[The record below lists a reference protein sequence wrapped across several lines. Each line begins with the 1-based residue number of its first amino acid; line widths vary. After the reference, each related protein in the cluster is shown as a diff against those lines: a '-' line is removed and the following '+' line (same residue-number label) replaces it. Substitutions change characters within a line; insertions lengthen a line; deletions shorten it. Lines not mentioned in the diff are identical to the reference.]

1 MQKWTEYHIDFLAND
16 TQPQAEIPAWLTLS
30 AIAEVPKFH
39 ATLPQYHPT
48 PLLNLHRMA
57 ADAKIAGLYVKNEAE
72 RLGLNAFKALGSSYA
87 ISKIICRHLG
97 LDLSATKFTDL
108 QDPSLQEKIRSL
120 VFATAT
126 DGNHGRGVAWTAAQL
141 GCHAHIFMPAGT
153 EAERVEAIRQLGA
166 EVTVTDG
173 SYDET
178 VALAH
183 AESAAHGWTLV
194 QDTAFPGYE
203 EIPQL
208 IIQGYATMAAEIADQ
223 MAAAQQQPTH
233 IFLQAGV
240 GSMAGAMLA
249 TLKQYFPSARFI
261 IIEPQNVACCM
272 LAAATQNDAAAITG
286 IQQTVMAGLNCG
298 TPCPL
303 IMPLLRHH
311 AHFFAACPDFVAAH
325 GMRLAAKPPTGDA
338 AYIAGESGAVGLGLA
353 ALLIGAHLPQSRRR
367 MAIDENAVLLTIN
380 TEGAMAESVW
390 QQIVHSNALPLPE

>member
-1 MQKWTEYHIDFLAND
+1 
-16 TQPQAEIPAWLTLS
+16 
-30 AIAEVPKFH
+30 
-39 ATLPQYHPT
+39 
-48 PLLNLHRMA
+48 
-57 ADAKIAGLYVKNEAE
+57 
-72 RLGLNAFKALGSSYA
+72 
-87 ISKIICRHLG
+87 
-97 LDLSATKFTDL
+97 
-108 QDPSLQEKIRSL
+108 
-120 VFATAT
+120 
-126 DGNHGRGVAWTAAQL
+126 
-141 GCHAHIFMPAGT
+141 MPAGT

-178 VALAH
+178 VALVH

-272 LAAATQNDAAAITG
+272 LAAAMRNDAAAIAG

-353 ALLIGAHLPQSRRR
+353 ALLIGAQLPQSRRR